1 MTSSDTQETQ
11 RWFFFEFLSFLTLK
25 EEPDQMTM
33 SLLVIGRKVTIEDQT
48 SKKLVKTQRW
58 FLWISNFFDVFGFVK
73 NLSQKWYVCNTLF
86 VWDKWN
92 KFRHV
97 KNTWTWN
104 DDFCGFLSFWLLWS
118 FIEESVAKM
127 ISNLIVLIVRKKV
140 TNSDI

>member
-1 MTSSDTQETQ
+1 MSQKWQVQTNKKLNDD
-11 RWFFFEFLSFLTLK
+11 FFEFISFLTLK

-86 VWDKWN
+86 VWEKMEQIQTCKIHEYGTIISVDFLLFDYFEVLLKNLSQKWY
-92 KFRHV
+92 
-97 KNTWTWN
+97 
-104 DDFCGFLSFWLLWS
+104 
-118 FIEESVAKM
+118 
-127 ISNLIVLIVRKKV
+127 LI
-140 TNSDI
+140 